1 MNDIEPWLD
10 TDAPLDVAESLRAAR
25 SEAPRRA
32 VVERCVTLIGAA
44 GAVALSSSVAGA
56 AASGA
61 GGKALG
67 AALLVKWGLAGFAG
81 GVVLIAGVELT
92 ERASQTSKSQ
102 PQPRSPPPMASS
114 TGPATDAPP
123 VRPAAPPLA
132 SVESPVRRS
141 VPLDRAPGSSTDQ
154 RLAAELS
161 LLSSVRAAID
171 RRDAD
176 TALRLLVEHARRHPM
191 DARLLPEARYL
202 RLEALEL
209 AGRPSEARDVAR
221 RILELD
227 PRGPH
232 AARAREV
239 LEKE

>member
-10 TDAPLDVAESLRAAR
+10 TDAPPDVAESLRAAR

-32 VVERCVTLIGAA
+32 VVERCVTLIGTG

-81 GVVLIAGVELT
+81 GAVLIAGIELT
-92 ERASQTSKSQ
+92 ERAAKVARTQ
-102 PQPRSPPPMASS
+102 PPPPPSVTSS
-114 TGPATDAPP
+114 SGPAADASP
-123 VRPAAPPLA
+123 VRPATAPLA
-132 SVESPVRRS
+132 SVESPTPRS
-141 VPLDRAPGSSTDQ
+141 VSPDRPSGPSVDE

-171 RRDAD
+171 HRDAD
-176 TALRLLVEHARRHPM
+176 TALRLLVEHSRRYPT

-209 AGRPSEARDVAR
+209 AGRRQDARDVAR

-239 LEKE
+239 LDKE